1 MPSART
7 KLKWSRTR
15 LKGPEQHDSG
25 IGDMFHSSYNLF
37 FAGMSRSELP
47 VQKQTGGSTGMKLT
61 KVSEDFLIDAQAMQ
75 CRSVGERRFRNKR
88 QRFTQVNH
96 YCAELPQ
103 TSTSSWT
110 LLYTLGSARKGLMPF
125 GVDSPLS
132 AKNCFQCTRQVPT
145 WPWVYASLSKSF

>member
-47 VQKQTGGSTGMKLT
+47 VQKHTGSSTGMKLT
-61 KVSEDFLIDAQAMQ
+61 KVREGFPIDAQAMQ
-75 CRSVGERRFRNKR
+75 CRSVGERRFWK
-88 QRFTQVNH
+88 QKVAA
-96 YCAELPQ
+96 YSCEP
-103 TSTSSWT
+103 
-110 LLYTLGSARKGLMPF
+110 LLRKIASDIYLLMDF
-125 GVDSPLS
+125 AVLS
-132 AKNCFQCTRQVPT
+132 GI
-145 WPWVYASLSKSF
+145 S